1 MLYVETGVWHNPRI
15 IKQKQYIPKYALT
28 LANLIRNDYKLP
40 DLLFLRIDSSVKICM
55 VRVRE
60 RLSADNRLQ
69 RYNKNL
75 KYTKE
80 FMFFVVFFA
89 FAHDNYILSVGTA
102 LRVQSYSF
110 FVTYNKFLLRLVMS
124 RLGIT

>member
-69 RYNKNL
+69 RYNKKL

-89 FAHDNYILSVGTA
+89 FAHANHILSECT
-102 LRVQSYSF
+102 
-110 FVTYNKFLLRLVMS
+110 T
-124 RLGIT
+124 

>member
-69 RYNKNL
+69 RYNKKSN
-75 KYTKE
+75 YTNKSI
-80 FMFFVVFFA
+80 FCCHFFA
-89 FAHDNYILSVGTA
+89 SRTQITYLRNVLLNSERVVTNLS
-102 LRVQSYSF
+102 
-110 FVTYNKFLLRLVMS
+110 
-124 RLGIT
+124 